1 MIMLAFGETPVFCIA
16 HEQVLRRQATAM
28 PVFIPQLPRKDWRK
42 RGVGL
47 GEYSGDFLLLGFFK
61 NVAFY
66 AHGFWLACLLAFYLL
81 NLSI

>member
-47 GEYSGDFLLLGFFK
+47 GEYSGDFLLLGFFQERCILCTRI
-61 NVAFY
+61 
-66 AHGFWLACLLAFYLL
+66 LACLLAFYLL